1 MRKYLPIFLSALL
14 AVLFTV
20 YISLDTFVIARVGVV
35 VEQGPGT
42 PPPQPAAAETA
53 PLPPSTIPES
63 GAASAREPEFEAV
76 SIMPPF
82 TEATV
87 FTEDSYTDQNIAIFL
102 DTYYENSTTI
112 HVADIHLSSPEYLKT
127 AFAQSAY
134 GKNVTAP
141 TSETAAS
148 VQAILAING
157 DYYGVQES
165 GYVLRNGVIYRNV
178 GKSGQED
185 LVIYQDGSMEIIC
198 EDDVS
203 AETLL
208 EQGASQVLCFG
219 PGLIENGEI
228 KVTSTD
234 EVDKAMSSNP
244 RTAIGM
250 LDPLHYVFV
259 VAEGR
264 TSESAGLSLYQLAG
278 FMQGLGA
285 ESAYNLDGGG
295 SSTMVFGGT
304 VINSPTTTSG
314 GKGHSSSSGG
324 ERSVSDIVYIGY

>member
-20 YISLDTFVIARVGVV
+20 YISLDTFVIARVSVV
-35 VEQGPGT
+35 VEQGPGAL
-42 PPPQPAAAETA
+42 PLQPDAAGAVSAA
-53 PLPPSTIPES
+53 PSAMPEHS
-63 GAASAREPEFEAV
+63 AASEPETV
-76 SIMPPF
+76 PGDGSIMPPF
-82 TEATV
+82 TETTV
-87 FTEDSYTDQNIAIFL
+87 FTENSYTDQNIAISL
-102 DTYYENSTTI
+102 DTYHDGDTTI
-112 HVADIHLSSPEYLKT
+112 HVADIHISSPEYLKT

-141 TSETAAS
+141 TSEIATS

-165 GYVLRNGVIYRNV
+165 GYVLRNGVIYRST
-178 GKSGQED
+178 GKNGQED
-185 LVIYQDGSMEIIC
+185 LVIYQDGSMDVIC
-198 EDDVS
+198 EDDIS

-228 KVTSTD
+228 AVTSTD
-234 EVDKAMSSNP
+234 EVDKAMTSNP
-244 RTAIGM
+244 RTAIGIM
-250 LDPLHYVFV
+250 GPLHYVFV
-259 VAEGR
+259 VADGR
-264 TSESAGLSLYQLAG
+264 TSESAGLSLYQLAA
-278 FMQGLGA
+278 FMQRLGT
-285 ESAYNLDGGG
+285 EIAYNLDGGG

-304 VINSPTTTSG
+304 VINSPTTTSSR
-314 GKGHSSSSGG
+314 KGHSSDG

>member
-1 MRKYLPIFLSALL
+1 MRKYFPIFLSALL

-35 VEQGPGT
+35 VEQGPGV
-42 PPPQPAAAETA
+42 PPSQPASVGTA
-53 PLPPSTIPES
+53 SASPSTIPES
-63 GAASAREPEFEAV
+63 SAASVQESVLEDV

-82 TEATV
+82 TETVV
-87 FTEDSYTDQNIAIFL
+87 FTENAYTDQNIAISL
-102 DTYYENSTTI
+102 DTYYENDTAI
-112 HVADIHLSSPEYLKT
+112 HVADIHISSPEYLKT

-165 GYVLRNGVIYRNV
+165 GYVLRNGVIYRNI

-208 EQGASQVLCFG
+208 EQGAAQVLCFG

-234 EVDKAMSSNP
+234 EVDKAMASNP

-250 LDPLHYVFV
+250 IDPLHYVFV
-259 VAEGR
+259 VADGR
-264 TSESAGLSLYQLAG
+264 TSESVGLSLYQLAG
-278 FMQGLGA
+278 
-285 ESAYNLDGGG
+285 
-295 SSTMVFGGT
+295 
-304 VINSPTTTSG
+304 
-314 GKGHSSSSGG
+314 
-324 ERSVSDIVYIGY
+324 